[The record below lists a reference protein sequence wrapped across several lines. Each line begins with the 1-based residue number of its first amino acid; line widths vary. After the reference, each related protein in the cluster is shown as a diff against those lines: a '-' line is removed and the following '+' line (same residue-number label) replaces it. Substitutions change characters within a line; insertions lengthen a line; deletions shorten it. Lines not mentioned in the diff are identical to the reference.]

1 MTLPLWELALPPLA
15 VLAFSK
21 RSHPQLRPS

>member
-21 RSHPQLRPS
+21 RSHPQPHPS